1 MPGKDT
7 QVDWRTMVQTAESV
21 ALSVQQEAHAS
32 KVAWI
37 ADVVIVYSA
46 VLSLSFA
53 PRTKTFV
60 AADNPTIGQ
69 ARYGDRVYVHRR
81 DPVTLGGIALIG
93 GVMIET
99 AGFVP
104 DSGKVE
110 IYHVIPGV
118 GLNQT
123 LTIPLRLVAYR
134 AIST

>member
-1 MPGKDT
+1 MPDRNT

-21 ALSVQQEAHAS
+21 ALTVQQDAQAS

-37 ADVVIVYSA
+37 TYATVV
-46 VLSLSFA
+46 SLSPA
-53 PRTKTFV
+53 PRTKTFL
-60 AADNPTIGQ
+60 AADNPIIGQ
-69 ARYGDRVYVHRR
+69 ARYGDRVYAHRR
-81 DPVTLGGIALIG
+81 DPVLLGGVALVG

-118 GLNQT
+118 GVNQT
-123 LTIPLRLVAYR
+123 LLIPLRLVAYR
-134 AIST
+134 AVSA